1 MPNHKPY
8 YSLIKKANRISKVKK
23 FPATDI
29 ISNMKPYKPLLT
41 LALACL
47 LASCGTTAVSS
58 ATSNGTAPAPGSSS
72 SAQNTS
78 QGGNPGTSSNSSA
91 GGGTT
96 SSAPAQSVEHL
107 PAIDHIK
114 IFCPTKYT
122 HLYAWQGT
130 GTALLGGWPGSDTA
144 LTTYDENWKT
154 YDFDSSIT
162 EVNFIF
168 NVGGKEQTGDLSAD
182 QVGYYWYFE
191 GGLTFQDFD
200 PAIYGDGES
209 HDIAPGNYVVVDSAK
224 DSSELPAV
232 SNFAANSVVNAYKGS
247 RTDFRDE
254 SIYFVMTTRFYNGDE
269 SNDAHCWDGVSK
281 GLNTNDPEWRG
292 DFKGLI
298 EKMDYIKALGFTSI
312 WITPVVKNASGYD
325 YHGYHA
331 INFKEVDPRYESSDV
346 KFQDVINAAH
356 ARDMKI
362 VLDVVFNHSGNF
374 GEENLF
380 PMFKYHSDRD
390 TTINGIERNAESGI
404 LPKSY
409 DSLDGNAQY
418 GKRID
423 AMKNDSSDKFHI
435 YHHEKSFG
443 YEQYI
448 EQTGQMAGD
457 CVDLNTEN
465 PTVANYLVDAYGK
478 FIQMGVDAF
487 RIDTMKHISRY
498 SLNKYYFPA
507 FRSIA
512 QKVGN
517 PYFHMFGEV
526 CSRWSES
533 VWNHNN
539 PNCSAPFYTW
549 AENQDYPWGDRK
561 TNEETTKTFY
571 EANNSV
577 ESQPTS
583 NNAKLINGQYH
594 APDKTRFNGNS
605 VIDFQMHWNFDTAR
619 GAFGMANGWDHTYQD
634 ATYNVVYVDSHDY
647 GPQNQEKF
655 RYQGGTDAWK
665 DNMSL
670 LFTFR
675 GVPCIYYGSEIEF
688 KKGAVIDVGPN
699 ADLEDTGRAYFG
711 DHIVGS
717 VTPTGFGTYSNAS
730 GNLATTLNST
740 LSKHLQKLSQARL
753 KSMALRRGQYTTD
766 GISGSGMAFI
776 RKYND
781 SVAAVVIDGNAN
793 FSGLPD
799 GTYTDLYNGGTV
811 NVSGGRLSAD
821 ASNHGVRIYV
831 KG

>member
-1 MPNHKPY
+1 M
-8 YSLIKKANRISKVKK
+8 
-23 FPATDI
+23 DD
-29 ISNMKPYKPLLT
+29 MKPYKPLFT
-41 LALACL
+41 LALACIM
-47 LASCGTTAVSS
+47 ASCGSPAVSS
-58 ATSNGTAPAPGSSS
+58 ATSSGPTPSSQDSSQSQGGETSSS
-72 SAQNTS
+72 SS
-78 QGGNPGTSSNSSA
+78 QGGGTSSSSSQ
-91 GGGTT
+91 GGGGA
-96 SSAPAQSVEHL
+96 SSSQSQSIDHL
-107 PAIDHIK
+107 PVIDHIK

-122 HLYAWQGT
+122 HLYAWRGASET
-130 GTALLGGWPGSDTA
+130 LLGGWPGSATA
-144 LTTYDENWKT
+144 LVDYDENWKT
-154 YDFDSSIT
+154 YDFDASIT

-168 NVGGKEQTGDLSAD
+168 NINGQSQTGDLSAEEA
-182 QVGYYWYFE
+182 GYYWYYQD
-191 GGLTFQDFD
+191 GLINQDFD

-209 HDIAPGNYVVVDSAK
+209 GDIPQGNYDVVDSAK
-224 DSSELPAV
+224 DYTELPAV
-232 SNFAANSVVNAYKGS
+232 NNFAANSVVNAYKGNRS
-247 RTDFRDE
+247 DFRDE

-298 EKMDYIKALGFTSI
+298 EKMDYIKALGFTAI
-312 WITPVVKNASGYD
+312 WITPIVKNASGYD

-331 INFKEVDPRYESSDV
+331 INFKEVDPRYESEDV

-356 ARDMKI
+356 KRDMKI

-380 PMFKYHSDRD
+380 PMFKYHSDTD
-390 TTINGIERNAESGI
+390 TTINGMERNAESGI

-409 DSLDGNAQY
+409 DSLAGVAQY

-507 FRSIA
+507 FQSIA
-512 QKVGN
+512 KKVGN

-549 AENQDYPWGDRK
+549 AENKDYPWGDRV
-561 TNEETTKTFY
+561 TNEATTKDFY

-577 ESQPTS
+577 ESQPRT
-583 NNAKLINGQYH
+583 NNAKLNGTAYH
-594 APDKTRFNGNS
+594 APDKSRFNGNS

-670 LFTFR
+670 MFTFR

-699 ADLEDTGRAYFG
+699 ADLEETGRAYFG
-711 DHIVGS
+711 DHIKGS
-717 VTPTGFGTYSNAS
+717 VTTTGFGTYSNAS
-730 GNLATTLNST
+730 GNVSTTLNST

-753 KSMALRRGQYTTD
+753 NCIALRRGQYTTD
-766 GISGSGMAFI
+766 NVSGSGMAFT
-776 RKYND
+776 RRYTVNGTD

-793 FSGLPD
+793 FTGLPD

-821 ASNHGVRIYV
+821 ASNHGVRIYC